1 MTLLHLFLV
10 STPPPLT
17 MRTLDSINAGIV
29 RVEYYIGIITV
40 LFTLLC
46 ILTFASLCL
55 SMFCASILYDLIHD
69 GSVQNIPSLFPVYP
83 THS

>member
-1 MTLLHLFLV
+1 
-10 STPPPLT
+10 
-17 MRTLDSINAGIV
+17 
-29 RVEYYIGIITV
+29 VEYYIGIITV